1 MARAPRAAV
10 LVVAGAVLA
19 LAGCA
24 DPALT
29 MPIAIPSTKGT
40 LTPTTTSTEGTG
52 GAAGPLGVDTPRVHP
67 AGAVAALVRGYDL
80 PGLNRTTDPATAV
93 VGGCPGG
100 PSITRPLG
108 PTATALRFTGPG
120 GARAELVALTFTD
133 VAAATAE
140 VDPVLDAT
148 AACRAPAPAKGV
160 TTTVSKQRRDES
172 DGMPLGRV
180 DLTRTSSAGTLQDY
194 LATVQVGNVVLH
206 LVWTGTDRTTTNAKA
221 SALLAR
227 LATTV
232 KGL

>member
-1 MARAPRAAV
+1 MREDVVHLPR
-10 LVVAGAVLA
+10 
-19 LAGCA
+19 
-24 DPALT
+24 DP
-29 MPIAIPSTKGT
+29 
-40 LTPTTTSTEGTG
+40 
-52 GAAGPLGVDTPRVHP
+52 GPLV
-67 AGAVAALVRGYDL
+67 
-80 PGLNRTTDPATAV
+80 
-93 VGGCPGG
+93 
-100 PSITRPLG
+100 
-108 PTATALRFTGPG
+108 
-120 GARAELVALTFTD
+120 GARL
-133 VAAATAE
+133 

-227 LATTV
+227 LGANIDEVQHQRAFTSLSVERVQIEVVVQTRGV
-232 KGL
+232 AHVEAILAAMRAEGFDAERVG